1 MGQGF
6 SCSPPLT
13 PPAPWS
19 RLCHPWCEPCEAFG
33 MGRAG
38 LGAAPADQ
46 LIPSSPSA
54 LWLLLAPTNLP
65 ADLCCLKSLPK
76 SKRKQNKALGA
87 CRGEGKGL
95 IFAPSEA
102 ANPPAVPHRHP
113 YRCPGTDNSL
123 SGNLL
128 LFCAEGLPRSCAAR
142 VALFAVCCRQLR
154 SPSCVCPRVSDS
166 ERIKSGSVAL
176 KPQLE
181 FKSQSEPAAACF
193 WSQGFKLLLPAL
205 ASSIPSISALSTS
218 GLEKGK

>member
-1 MGQGF
+1 M
-6 SCSPPLT
+6 
-13 PPAPWS
+13 A
-19 RLCHPWCEPCEAFG
+19 G

-46 LIPSSPSA
+46 LVPSSPSA
-54 LWLLLAPTNLP
+54 LRLLLAPTNLP

-76 SKRKQNKALGA
+76 SKSSRGLLGRA
-87 CRGEGKGL
+87 EGKGL

-113 YRCPGTDNSL
+113 YRCPGTDKSL

-142 VALFAVCCRQLR
+142 VALFAVCCRELR

-166 ERIKSGSVAL
+166 ERIKRGSVAL